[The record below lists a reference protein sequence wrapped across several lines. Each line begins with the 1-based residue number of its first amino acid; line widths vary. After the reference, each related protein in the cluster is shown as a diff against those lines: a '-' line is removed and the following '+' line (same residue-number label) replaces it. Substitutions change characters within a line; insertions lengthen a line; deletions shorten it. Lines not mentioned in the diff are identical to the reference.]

1 MNFNCTSD
9 SFWLFA
15 GCEELKHIPLYLAF
29 AAVVAFHMTAG
40 MFESV
45 RPEHQADY
53 ARGSHAMFHLEKQG
67 LLATRRTQITWML
80 AASVVSFFQGWLNS
94 VFLNQCLVWTSETS
108 LWKAP
113 DDTED
118 RALLKTLSIYLTLLL
133 GFMLFILFILVFSVH
148 WIIVFAGLLT
158 WRPKDL
164 RDEEAGIEMTTHI
177 VDDSSLEVQDR
188 NGDDNLI

>member
-29 AAVVAFHMTAG
+29 AAVIAFHMTAG

-67 LLATRRTQITWML
+67 MLATRRTQIIWML

-94 VFLNQCLVWTSETS
+94 VFLNQCLMWTSETS
-108 LWKAP
+108 LWKAS

-118 RALLKTLSIYLTLLL
+118 RALLKTYNLSN
-133 GFMLFILFILVFSVH
+133 
-148 WIIVFAGLLT
+148 
-158 WRPKDL
+158 D
-164 RDEEAGIEMTTHI
+164 RDAL
-177 VDDSSLEVQDR
+177 S
-188 NGDDNLI
+188 